1 MKKIVMVVAQEGFR
15 DEELLEPKA
24 YFEKEGFQVI
34 IAAPQEGL
42 CKGMLGGVVEASVAL
57 ADVSL
62 KKVKAVVVVGGV
74 KSPLLAEEPSLG
86 KLLSQAKEENV
97 VIGAI
102 CLAPM
107 VVASFDVVRG
117 MHATVFKTDESLA
130 TLQRHG
136 VSFLD
141 EEVIVDRWFVTAN
154 GPQAAIAFAENVVET
169 IAHH

>member
-1 MKKIVMVVAQEGFR
+1 MVVAQEGFR

-24 YFEKEGFQVI
+24 YFERAGFHVI
-34 IAAPQEGL
+34 IAAPKEGL
-42 CKGMLGGVVEASVAL
+42 CKGMLGGIVEASVAIT
-57 ADVSL
+57 DVSL
-62 KKVKAVVVVGGV
+62 KKVKAIIVVGGV
-74 KSPLLAEEPSLG
+74 KSPTLAEEPSLG
-86 KLLSQAKEENV
+86 KLLSEAKEERL

-117 MHATVFKTDESLA
+117 LHATVFKTDESLA

-141 EEVIVDRWFVTAN
+141 EEVIVDGWFVTAN
-154 GPQAAIAFAENVVET
+154 GPGAAIAFAENVVEA